1 MITNTSKQ
9 RLERAMLDGLTGTS
23 RKSEPA
29 RGKSAAGGWIW
40 GEPEHY
46 DRALA
51 MDPMQL
57 TAFLQKTQPEIPDLE
72 IGSPSLQSFLTLLQ
86 DEIIRRG
93 VVDVLRRGVKDG
105 AHHRDLFFGVRTSAD
120 PPSPRRFTQNRFSVI
135 PGLRYSEDE
144 SRPTV
149 DVCLFV
155 NGLPIATIELSERS
169 ADDAIERYKNIPA
182 AQEPLF
188 QPGRC
193 MAHFAVDEKQAYVC
207 SELRGA
213 DSRFQTFNQGSSEG
227 AGNSPNLFG
236 IATEYLWRDI
246 LTRPSMVDMIENY
259 AQMFEPDDGL
269 TVDSRAAPIF
279 PRYHQ
284 LDVLRRL
291 LADVENRNVGQRYLL
306 EHSDTNGTSHSI
318 AWLTGQLIDAQQ
330 DSVRIFDTV
339 FVLTDRPSL
348 VRHVGESVRGFSRVG
363 AQVRPEIDASTQIQ
377 AAIESGA
384 RIIIANV
391 DQLPAIL
398 DEIEAHQRGR
408 RFAFV
413 FDEASQM
420 GLRSRLTGR

>member
-1 MITNTSKQ
+1 
-9 RLERAMLDGLTGTS
+9 
-23 RKSEPA
+23 
-29 RGKSAAGGWIW
+29 
-40 GEPEHY
+40 
-46 DRALA
+46 
-51 MDPMQL
+51 MDPVQL
-57 TAFLQKTQPEIPDLE
+57 TAFLEKTQPDIPDLE
-72 IGSPSLQSFLTLLQ
+72 IGNSSLQSFLTLLQ
-86 DEIIRRG
+86 DEITRRG

-169 ADDAIERYKNIPA
+169 VDDAIERYKNIPA

-193 MAHFAVDEKQAYVC
+193 MAHFAVDEKQVYVC
-207 SELRGA
+207 SELRGD
-213 DSRFQTFNQGSSEG
+213 DSSFQTFNQGSSEG
-227 AGNSPNLFG
+227 AGNPPNLFG

-246 LTRPSMVDMIENY
+246 LTRPGVVDMIENY
-259 AQMFEPDDGL
+259 AQMFE
-269 TVDSRAAPIF
+269 RADERTGDLRATPIF

-284 LDVLRRL
+284 LDVLRQL
-291 LADVENRNVGQRYLL
+291 LADVDNRNVGHRYLL
-306 EHSDTNGTSHSI
+306 EHSDANGTSHSI
-318 AWLTGQLIDAQQ
+318 AWLAGQLIDAQQ

-339 FVLTDRPSL
+339 FVLTDRPDL
-348 VRHVGESVRGFSRVG
+348 VRQVGESVRGFSRISARVKPDSN
-363 AQVRPEIDASTQIQ
+363 APTQLHE
-377 AAIESGA
+377 AVENGT

-391 DQLPAIL
+391 EQLPGIL

-413 FDEASQM
+413 FDEASSNGTEEQIN
-420 GLRSRLTGR
+420 GALSGRTPLPNTSTFVFAPTANATTLELFGRPFNDRGTTRYSPFHSYAG